1 MKASGLNMEIF
12 SGGGTGTYNIM
23 TKVPGFTDVQVG
35 SYVFMDAQYLEIGNE
50 RGEIFTDFEA
60 RKRACHAEA
69 RKREGGWH
77 GCCMACLMTNFFV
90 YMIGVVLVVGAL
102 AYGAS
107 LLGLNSTWVA
117 IVALV
122 GVGLGVMGAIVKT
135 RQKEPS

>member
-1 MKASGLNMEIF
+1 
-12 SGGGTGTYNIM
+12 
-23 TKVPGFTDVQVG
+23 
-35 SYVFMDAQYLEIGNE
+35 
-50 RGEIFTDFEA
+50 
-60 RKRACHAEA
+60 
-69 RKREGGWH
+69 
-77 GCCMACLMTNFFV
+77 MTNFFV